1 MKNKVRIPG
10 ILGGILFAVGI
21 VGTFTIPGG
30 GNTTDAEFLAFY
42 NSSGKRT
49 IAVFGFLVLI
59 IACWL
64 LVWLFN
70 ELRVSMALGMR
81 TIMAHQFGVIGV
93 VMVLVGGGIAV
104 GPTMVQMAAGRTYV
118 GPDIANTFSQASS
131 SVLIAGIWTMA
142 VSIFL
147 TSLQMRSSGFFPRWL
162 GSFGMVLAV
171 LLAASIIGIPIL
183 LVPIWAIVV
192 GITGAPQ
199 RIET

>member
-30 GNTTDAEFLAFY
+30 GETKDAQFLAFY

-49 IAVFGFLVLI
+49 IAGFGFLALI
-59 IACWL
+59 ISGWL
-64 LVWLFN
+64 LIWLFN

-81 TIMAHQFGVIGV
+81 TTMAHQLGVIGV
-93 VMVLVGGGIAV
+93 AMIVVGGGIDLA
-104 GPTMVQMAAGRTYV
+104 PAMVQMASHRKYV
-118 GPDIANTFSQASS
+118 GPDIASAFSQAGA
-131 SVLIAGIWTMA
+131 SVLLAGVWTMA

-162 GSFGMVLAV
+162 GAFGMVLAV
-171 LLAASIIGIPIL
+171 LLAASIIGTPIL

-192 GITGAPQ
+192 GITGASQ
-199 RIET
+199 KSK